1 MDNVSIY
8 SKFLEVLLF
17 WSVILALSVT
27 AISNTWAVMPFIVW
41 FLLKF
46 ALELKVAWTENRL
59 K

>member
-27 AISNTWAVMPFIVW
+27 AISNTLAVMPFIVW

-46 ALELKVAWTENRL
+46 ALELKVGWTENRL